1 MSTAAN
7 PACRRIF
14 RTPTFVKSLSELKIG
29 PKEADDITHFVAT
42 NAQSGTIEHRQ
53 MGFVLKRLPW
63 KPQLW
68 VQFLEDDNSNIYL
81 LTMTD
86 EEAGP
91 RPPTKK
97 ARLARV
103 LDRLWVA
110 AAVKGAEWLAHV
122 LRGLTQIGHRSPT
135 QRLRDSRF
143 VAVAVSG
150 GLTDNAGTAAPA
162 VEYERFNT
170 AFSSGVHL
178 HQALFLGGIIKESF
192 QLSSNVRPLTSAY
205 SDLVARVSRGDI
217 DATGIAMPT
226 SSEAGRDRNAGDSA
240 DQLGLPRISS
250 KDDSNH

>member
-7 PACRRIF
+7 PYCRRIF
-14 RTPTFVKSLSELKIG
+14 RTPTFLKSLEEWKVG
-29 PKEADDITHFVAT
+29 PKEADDITHFVAS

-68 VQFLEDDNSNIYL
+68 VQFLEDDASNVYL

-86 EEAGP
+86 EEASP

-110 AAVKGAEWLAHV
+110 AAVKGAEWLAHL
-122 LRGLTQIGHRSPT
+122 LRGLTQTTRQPSAHRLKSASS
-135 QRLRDSRF
+135 LALVGGAF
-143 VAVAVSG
+143 SG
-150 GLTDNAGTAAPA
+150 DAGTAGA
-162 VEYERFNT
+162 T
-170 AFSSGVHL
+170 AGHSRLDAADSSEAFIRQYLSSGEVIEGL
-178 HQALFLGGIIKESF
+178 SK
-192 QLSSNVRPLTSAY
+192 LSSNVRPLGS
-205 SDLVARVSRGDI
+205 SCPDLQARVSRADVKLAGE
-217 DATGIAMPT
+217 ATPT
-226 SSEAGRDRNAGDSA
+226 WNQAGRDTNTLSGAH
-240 DQLGLPRISS
+240 QLGSSQIAS